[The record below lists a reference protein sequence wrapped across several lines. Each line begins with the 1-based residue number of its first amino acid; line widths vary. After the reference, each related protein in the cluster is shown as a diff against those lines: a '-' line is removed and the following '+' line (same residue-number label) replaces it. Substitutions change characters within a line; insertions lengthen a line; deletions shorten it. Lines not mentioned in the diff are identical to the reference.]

1 MSMVPI
7 IILLCVFY
15 MLVPVIV
22 IGFLFYFISKR
33 DKE

>member
-1 MSMVPI
+1 MSMTPI

-15 MLVPVIV
+15 MLLPVIV
-22 IGFLFYFISKR
+22 IGLLFYFISKR